1 MGSRKEAPDWLVEE
15 RVGLELGLNS
25 NLAPQGLLRS
35 SFKGREGLR
44 LVSRTS
50 IYKLSP

>member
-1 MGSRKEAPDWLVEE
+1 M
-15 RVGLELGLNS
+15 GLNS

-35 SFKGREGLR
+35 FKGREGLR
-44 LVSRTS
+44 LVFRTS